1 MPMSAL
7 CISLLAANG
16 AIFKLVPIEKSAVVI
31 PGEQWLRAHYVC
43 VYVCVLLCNSH
54 SQSAGNNA

>member
-1 MPMSAL
+1 MEMPMSAL

-31 PGEQWLRAHYVC
+31 PAGEQWLRALR
-43 VYVCVLLCNSH
+43 VYVCAVMQLS
-54 SQSAGNNA
+54 